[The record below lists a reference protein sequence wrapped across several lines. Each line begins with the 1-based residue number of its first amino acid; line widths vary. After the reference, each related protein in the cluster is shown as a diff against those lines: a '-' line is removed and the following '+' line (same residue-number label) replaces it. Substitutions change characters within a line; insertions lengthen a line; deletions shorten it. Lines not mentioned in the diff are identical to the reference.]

1 MCALRRSRV
10 LVFVAVLLTNTALV
24 GANTALGP
32 ETIFEDGF
40 ETGDVSGWT
49 LAFNSCGDDL
59 ANGTE
64 QCDGT
69 DLGGLTCAALGF
81 SGGGNPQC
89 TSCCTAATITCA
101 GNHAIGYERV
111 SQTLHTGDLTKI
123 RWHRSG
129 RFALILTD
137 SGIVL
142 RYDADTG
149 QVSVAADLGATAL
162 PIDLDSSWNGERF
175 LIVGSDLG
183 VGKIWSVAVAPG
195 DVLSFL
201 PPNTVSSGTPVAVAA
216 HPRGGREWAI
226 GIPTDVFL
234 TNVIGLWNVVD
245 GLHTEVSYTAGALV
259 SDLMWRQTTH
269 FGAADEVVISHGVQ
283 GGTDSKT
290 FEVDTGMIVDNG
302 WPPWGN
308 AGVAGWRGCAGTYGM
323 FTGISSNRV
332 YVYDGSWFNT
342 ILPGLPLT
350 PWSVGWRPD
359 GTRALVVGR
368 VGGTPLRASVR
379 DHQAGMT
386 VTYDETTWVDAA
398 IPDFHLDPWSGNNTQ
413 WLFDIDWQP
422 HSNCDGGLIVGMD
435 DGSTGDGVLIRFY
448 DTGDA
453 DCLP

>member
-1 MCALRRSRV
+1 MYGLRGHLVV
-10 LVFVAVLLTNTALV
+10 LIACSIWSIGSFAAE
-24 GANTALGP
+24 ADTALGP
-32 ETIFEDGF
+32 DTIFEDGF

-49 LAFNSCGDDL
+49 LAFDSCGDDL

-89 TSCCTAATITCA
+89 TTCCTAATITCV
-101 GNHAIGYERV
+101 GDHAIGYERIA
-111 SQTLHTGDLTKI
+111 QTLHTGDLVKVK
-123 RWHRSG
+123 WHRSG

-137 SGIVL
+137 SGAVL

-149 QVSVAADLGATAL
+149 QVSVATDLGATAL
-162 PIDLDSSWNGERF
+162 PADIDASWNGQRF

-183 VGKIWSVAVAPG
+183 VGKIWPVAVAPG
-195 DVLSFL
+195 DVLSF
-201 PPNTVSSGTPVAVAA
+201 PPPITVSSGTPVAVAA
-216 HPRGGREWAI
+216 QPRGGREWTIAI
-226 GIPTDVFL
+226 RTDVFV
-234 TNVIGLWNVVD
+234 TNVIGLWNGVD
-245 GLHTEVSYTAGALV
+245 GLHTEVGYTAGAWV
-259 SDLMWRQTTH
+259 SDLMWRQTTL
-269 FGAADEVVISHGVQ
+269 FGVANDVILSHGLQ
-283 GGTDSKT
+283 GADSKT
-290 FEVDTGMIVDNG
+290 FEVDTGMVVANG

-308 AGVAGWRGCAGTYGM
+308 AGSAEWRGCAGTYGM
-323 FTGISSNRV
+323 FAGISSNRV
-332 YVYDGSWFNT
+332 YVYDGSWFDT

-350 PWSVGWRPD
+350 VWSVGWRPD

-386 VTYDETTWVDAA
+386 VTYDDTTWFDAA
-398 IPDFHLDPWSGNNTQ
+398 IPDFHLDPWFGNNTQ
-413 WLFDIDWQP
+413 WLFDVDWQP
-422 HSNCDGGLIVGMD
+422 QSDCDGGLIVGTN
-435 DGSTGDGVLIRFY
+435 DGASGDGLLIRFF